1 MNLRLYNSLTQ
12 RKEDFA
18 PINVEEVTMYVC
30 GPTVYYFQHIGGF
43 RTFSTGDFVFR
54 TLLMNGYNVKFIMN
68 ITDVGHL
75 TGDNEGNAD
84 TGEDRME
91 MAAER
96 EGKSAKDIADY
107 YTQDFLTS
115 YDKLNITH
123 PKKFTKATEYI
134 KEQIELVKKLEQK
147 GFAYKT
153 SDGVYFDTAK
163 FPQYGELSGL
173 TAESVQ
179 EGARVEPNPEKKNPT
194 DFALWKF
201 SPKDKMRWQEWESPW
216 GMGFPGWHV
225 ECSAMAMKELGETI
239 DIHMGGQEHKMI
251 HHQNEIAQSECA
263 TGKKFVNYWLHVA
276 WLQVND
282 GKMSKSLGNVFT
294 ISDVQDKG
302 FEPLSLRYFYMSAH
316 YRNPLNFTWEA
327 LQNAQN
333 TLKKLYSIVGTYNE
347 SEDSAVS
354 LDYMERFKVAVNDD
368 INMPKAVSVV
378 WDLVK
383 SDVAE
388 ASKIKTLLEMDKVL
402 GLDIENYVGFEVP
415 ADVVNLARTRFQYRK
430 SGIWDKADLLRRQIE
445 DKGFVVE
452 DTGNDFKLKRRV

>member
-1 MNLRLYNSLTQ
+1 LTFLVVFLFGIRPTALALAQNNKYKKELTEIRQ
-12 RKEDFA
+12 R
-18 PINVEEVTMYVC
+18 M
-30 GPTVYYFQHIGGF
+30 
-43 RTFSTGDFVFR
+43 
-54 TLLMNGYNVKFIMN
+54 
-68 ITDVGHL
+68 
-75 TGDNEGNAD
+75 
-84 TGEDRME
+84 
-91 MAAER
+91 
-96 EGKSAKDIADY
+96 
-107 YTQDFLTS
+107 
-115 YDKLNITH
+115 
-123 PKKFTKATEYI
+123 
-134 KEQIELVKKLEQK
+134 VKKLEQK